1 MKIQTIKTIK
11 RQVQDEHYLLLTIPW
26 LKQVVDRLYSE
37 QKYKLANEILLKTM
51 KDYGYLQQVPTKLL

>member
-51 KDYGYLQQVPTKLL
+51 KDYGYLKLVPTKLL

>member
-51 KDYGYLQQVPTKLL
+51 KDYGYLKQVPTKLL